1 MRTIGLSVAVL
12 MAGCATLAMAADR
25 SIELERVVS
34 SERAFAARAQETN
47 ARQAFIEFFAA
58 DAILF
63 APFPAPAFPRLR
75 EGPDWAV
82 NIQWRPVAAAIS
94 GAGDMGYTTGPSEYR
109 RVPSE
114 PPIGHGHYTSVWQRQ
129 PDGRFLVR
137 IDIGIDHP
145 APPLGTADWTAP
157 AQAPVAVVAVE
168 PAQRGEAL
176 AALRELDARAGVAAR
191 ASARR
196 AFEAVFAEDGRL
208 HRGGRLPVVGR
219 TQALAELAALEEA
232 FAWAP
237 EGAAVAESGD
247 FGYAYGRG
255 RTVAPTEAESRDL
268 VYLNIWQRRAGEWRL
283 IVHVSHTVRPRPPQ

>member
-1 MRTIGLSVAVL
+1 MRVLGLSGAVV
-12 MAGCATLAMAADR
+12 MAGCATVAMAADR

-34 SERAFAARAQETN
+34 SERAFAARAQEIN

-58 DAILF
+58 DAILY
-63 APFPAPAFPRLR
+63 APFPAPAFPRLS
-75 EGPDWAV
+75 EAPDWAV

-94 GAGDMGYTTGPSEYR
+94 GTGDMGYTTGPSEYR
-109 RVPSE
+109 RAASE

-129 PDGRFLVR
+129 TDGRYLVR

-145 APPLGTADWTAP
+145 APPLRTPDWSAP
-157 AQAPVAVVAVE
+157 AQPPVAAVAVE
-168 PAQRGEAL
+168 PAQRAAAL
-176 AALRELDARAGVAAR
+176 SELRELDARTGIAAQAGAQ
-191 ASARR
+191 S

-219 TQALAELAALEEA
+219 TQALAELGALKEV
-232 FAWAP
+232 FAWTP

-247 FGYAYGRG
+247 FGYVYGRG
-255 RTVAPTEAESRDL
+255 RTAARTEAESQDL